1 MDPPVNVLLFNLA
14 TDADDPILGF
24 THDWIRAL
32 AARVTKV
39 DVVTMRSGRLAVPAN
54 VSVYS
59 VGKERGYSEP
69 RRAVEFYRILRRL
82 HWLRGYD
89 ACFAH
94 MMPLFAVMAAPVL
107 RARRIPLTLW
117 YTHPGTTPLLRT
129 AVRVADVVVTAS
141 PESVDVPTT
150 KLVVT
155 GHGIDTARFSPV
167 EAGHEPGG
175 RFDIVSVGR
184 IAPIKG
190 LEVIVDAASMLWRQ
204 LGNDLHVRFVGPVS
218 PADEPYARGLVRRV
232 ADAGL
237 DGTVEFTGSMARDT
251 LPAVLRDS
259 SVAVNLTPRGGFDKA
274 VLEAMS
280 CGTPVVTTNDSF
292 RPLFEEAG
300 AADLLVRGG
309 ADQLAATLLAVADL
323 DHRDRVALGARLR
336 QAVVDHHSLDRL
348 VERLTREILVR

>member
-1 MDPPVNVLLFNLA
+1 MDPPVNLLLCNLA

-24 THDWIRAL
+24 TQDWIRAL
-32 AARVTKV
+32 AARVARV
-39 DVVTMRSGRLAVPAN
+39 DVVTMRSGRLALPAN
-54 VSVYS
+54 ATVYS
-59 VGKERGYSEP
+59 VGKERGYSEA
-69 RRAVEFYRILRRL
+69 RRAVEFYRVLHRL

-117 YTHPGTTPLLRT
+117 YTHPSTSPLLRV

-141 PESVDVPTT
+141 PESINVPTT

-155 GHGIDTARFSPV
+155 GHGIDTARFSP
-167 EAGHEPGG
+167 AQAHDPGG

-190 LEVIVDAASMLWRQ
+190 LEMLIDAASTLSRQ
-204 LGNDLHVRFVGPVS
+204 LANELHVTFVGPVA
-218 PADEPYARGLVRRV
+218 PADEPYARGLVQRV

-280 CGTPVVTTNDSF
+280 CGTPVVTTSDSF

-309 ADQLAATLLAVADL
+309 ADELAATLRAVADL
-323 DHRDRVALGARLR
+323 DHGERAALGARLR

-348 VERLTREILVR
+348 AERLTSEILVR